1 MVILTLGGPKEWVL
15 WSDISYWCC
24 AMCDSSMYFH
34 QADKPALEE
43 WYTYMD
49 KEYGIIFDFDYLLS
63 HPDWYLD
70 KEDSLEN
77 KGLSEKSPFLRKK
90 YDVFVLR
97 KIHLFI
103 QSEVITGII
112 EKKTVLKDE
121 SKIKKKKRKAKRVQK
136 RLIRN

>member
-70 KEDSLEN
+70 KEDSLE
-77 KGLSEKSPFLRKK
+77 KQGLSEKSPFLRKK

-112 EKKTVLKDE
+112 EKKTVLK
-121 SKIKKKKRKAKRVQK
+121 R
-136 RLIRN
+136 